1 MKTMQKLII
10 LLVLT
15 FPFLLNAQMPDLEF
29 EVDGKKMGL
38 EERLKIA
45 KVNGVSTIIIRD
57 GKIFTTEQYGYADAE
72 NKIPVTESTV
82 FQAGTLTLPITA
94 FAVLRTVEAGKL
106 DLDKD
111 VNDYLKNWK
120 LPVNRFNKKKAVT
133 TRALLLKQVR
143 FKSESKPEGYANNE
157 AMPSFIQ
164 VLNGEAPAKNNKV
177 ELYKKNNKKGNYSFF
192 GEIIMQQMLEDIY
205 QKSFKDIIQDLVL
218 TPLKMNESFIAAK
231 LPEDKK
237 AITAI
242 GYQKDGSRLKGG
254 QYRYPELASSGLWTT
269 PSDYAKFIFEIMAA
283 YEGNSDLLSQEMT
296 REALIPVN
304 ENNSK
309 CLLMN
314 ASKGNDLINYGAAST
329 GFRTQFHASA
339 EKKWAI
345 ITFMNSWENWQM
357 MAEFNWQTINTL
369 GLREK

>member
-1 MKTMQKLII
+1 MQKIII
-10 LLVLT
+10 LLIFS
-15 FPFLLNAQMPDLEF
+15 FPLFLNAQMPDLEF
-29 EVDGKKMGL
+29 EVDGKKMSL
-38 EERLKIA
+38 EERLKVA
-45 KVNGVSTIIIRD
+45 KVNGTSTIIIRE
-57 GKIFTTEQYGYADAE
+57 GKVFATKQYGYADAE
-72 NKIPVTESTV
+72 SKIPVTQNTI
-82 FQAGTLTLPITA
+82 FQAGTLTMPLTA

-111 VNDYLKNWK
+111 VNEYLKTWK
-120 LPVNRFNKKKAVT
+120 LPINRFNKKKAVT

-143 FKSESKPEGYANNE
+143 FKSDSKPEGYSNKE
-157 AMPSFIQ
+157 SMPSFMQ
-164 VLNGEAPAKNNKV
+164 VLNGEAPAKNSKV
-177 ELYKKNNKKGNYSFF
+177 VVYKKKNKRGNYSFF
-192 GEIIMQQMLEDIY
+192 GELIIQQILEDIY
-205 QKSFKDIIQDLVL
+205 QKSFADIIQDLIL
-218 TPLKMNESFIAAK
+218 TPLNMIESFIAAE
-231 LPEDKK
+231 LPDDKK

-242 GYQKDGSRLKGG
+242 GYQKDGSRIAGG
-254 QYRYPELASSGLWTT
+254 QYRYPELASSSLWTT

-283 YEGNSDLLSQEMT
+283 YEGNSNLLSQKMT
-296 REALIPVN
+296 RDALIPVN

>member
-1 MKTMQKLII
+1 MQKLII
-10 LLVLT
+10 LLTLS
-15 FPFLLNAQMPDLEF
+15 FPLLLNAQMPTLEF

-38 EERLKIA
+38 EERLKVA

-57 GKIFTTEQYGYADAE
+57 GEILTTEQYGYADAE
-72 NKIPVTESTV
+72 NKTPVTPNTI

-94 FAVLRTVEAGKL
+94 FSILRTVESGKL

-111 VNDYLKNWK
+111 VNDYLKTWT
-120 LPVNRFNKKKAVT
+120 LPINRFNKKKAVT

-143 FKSESKPEGYANNE
+143 FNSASKPKGYAQGE
-157 AMPSFIQ
+157 AIPTFIQ
-164 VLNGEAPAKNNKV
+164 VLNGEAPAKNKKV
-177 ELYKKNNKKGNYSFF
+177 EVYKKNNKKGDYSFF

-205 QKSFKDIIQDLVL
+205 QKPFSDIIQELVL
-218 TPLKMNESFIAAK
+218 TPLDMTESFIAAE
-231 LPEDKK
+231 LPKDKK
-237 AITAI
+237 SITAT
-242 GYQKDGSRLKGG
+242 GYMKDGSAIQGG

-283 YEGNSDLLSQEMT
+283 YDGKSDLLSKDMT
-296 REALIPVN
+296 RTALEVQDEKSP
-304 ENNSK
+304 K

-314 ASKGNDLINYGAAST
+314 ASNGNDLINYGAAST

-369 GLREK
+369 GLRK